1 MTELKT
7 NIEKQMKLF
16 DLYLDRTGMDHK
28 PYQYDGV
35 KWCIENELTKDC
47 PCGIRGGIIADEMG
61 LGKTIIMIGVMVCHF
76 VPRTLIVVP
85 PILLEQWYLQIYRT
99 TGHKALVYHGKNK
112 RTVDVETLKRAIIV
126 ITTYG
131 AVSVKKKKKNP
142 EAKEKD
148 FVGTSL
154 LHQVEWSRVVYDEA
168 HHLRN
173 SNTALFHGA
182 RLLKGGIHWL
192 VSGTPIQNNIKDF
205 YSLCSILRLPASF
218 YTEKENL
225 ALFAKSF
232 LLKRTKRQ
240 VGISIAPLT
249 VHKIGV
255 PWSNLCEKDL
265 ADQIHSASASD
276 KGSNAPHRLFQML
289 LARQSCIMN
298 GMMLNHLHTLVEWGL
313 VQKKNVV
320 AMKEAFTK
328 KSKLDHLIG
337 DLLQKKGNGNGKLVF
352 CHFRQEID
360 EIATRLRAG
369 GMDRVAVIDGRV
381 TKTKKEEALHG
392 AYETLILQIQ
402 TGCEGL
408 NLQEKYSEI
417 YFVSPHW
424 NPAVEDQAIA
434 RCHRIGQ
441 TKPVLVKRFLMESFA
456 QGNEDGAG
464 NSSNIEEYVMAVQDE
479 KRKVASV
486 LME

>member
-1 MTELKT
+1 LDATALDATALDATALDATALDATALDATSGELVATATALK
-7 NIEKQMKLF
+7 
-16 DLYLDRTGMDHK
+16 
-28 PYQYDGV
+28 
-35 KWCIENELTKDC
+35 
-47 PCGIRGGIIADEMG
+47 GG
-61 LGKTIIMIGVMVCHF
+61 
-76 VPRTLIVVP
+76 
-85 PILLEQWYLQIYRT
+85 
-99 TGHKALVYHGKNK
+99 
-112 RTVDVETLKRAIIV
+112 
-126 ITTYG
+126 
-131 AVSVKKKKKNP
+131 
-142 EAKEKD
+142 
-148 FVGTSL
+148 L

-182 RLLKGGIHWL
+182 HMLKGKIHWL

-249 VHKIGV
+249 VSKVGV
-255 PWSNLCEKDL
+255 PWTNVHEKEL
-265 ADQIHSASASD
+265 ADQIHYASAE
-276 KGSNAPHRLFQML
+276 GLGNPPHRLFQML

-298 GMMLNHLHTLVEWGL
+298 GMMLNHLQTLVDWGL

-320 AMKEAFTK
+320 AVKEAFTK
-328 KSKLDHLIG
+328 KSKLDQVVAE
-337 DLLQKKGNGNGKLVF
+337 LLQRKGNGNGKLVF

-360 EIATRLRAG
+360 EIARRLREG

-381 TKTKKEEALHG
+381 TKTKKEDALQVG
-392 AYETLILQIQ
+392 YETLILQIQ

-408 NLQEKYSEI
+408 NLQEHYSEI

-441 TKPVLVKRFLMESFA
+441 TKPVVVKRFIMESFSEGA
-456 QGNEDGAG
+456 SEGQGGDGEGEGEGEATRVF
-464 NSSNIEEYVMAVQDE
+464 NIEEYVVSVQDG
-479 KRKVASV
+479 KRKVASA
-486 LME
+486 LMN